1 MGVYYPAGEVTT
13 GRMALMTPGEI
24 AGLVIGFVVVSLI
37 SLILIWH
44 RRRGQKILKKKG
56 LTEG

>member
-1 MGVYYPAGEVTT
+1 MGVYYAAGEVTT

-44 RRRGQKILKKKG
+44 RRREQKILKKKG
-56 LTEG
+56 LTAG